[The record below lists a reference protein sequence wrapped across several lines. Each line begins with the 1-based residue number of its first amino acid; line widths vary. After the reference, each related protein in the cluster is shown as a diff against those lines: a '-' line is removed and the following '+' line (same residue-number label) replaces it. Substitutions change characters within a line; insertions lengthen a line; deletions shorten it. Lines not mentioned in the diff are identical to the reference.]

1 MGERELGPRPVV
13 VAGKEGGGREAGR
26 GQGEGWRVG
35 VIEVGIT
42 VDRHAVAEGQVG
54 TESHTRIMRHA
65 DPAIIRGMPSSLYAV
80 PPALTAAAA
89 LLLGASILIRSRGSR
104 PAVLF
109 FAVTAIVRAWL
120 IGFAILFRMS
130 DPRAALDW
138 ARVATLPVAFIPPV
152 PYPFATVETGGDR

>member
-13 VAGKEGGGREAGR
+13 VAGKEGGGPEAGH
-26 GQGEGWRVG
+26 GQGERLPVG
-35 VIEVGIT
+35 VIEVRIT

-109 FAVTAIVRAWL
+109 FAVTALVGAWL
-120 IGFAILFRMS
+120 IGFAILYAMT
-130 DPRAALDW
+130 DPRAPLAS
-138 ARVATLPVAFIPPV
+138 APLPTVPRPFLPP
-152 PYPFATVETGGDR
+152 PPSPLPTP